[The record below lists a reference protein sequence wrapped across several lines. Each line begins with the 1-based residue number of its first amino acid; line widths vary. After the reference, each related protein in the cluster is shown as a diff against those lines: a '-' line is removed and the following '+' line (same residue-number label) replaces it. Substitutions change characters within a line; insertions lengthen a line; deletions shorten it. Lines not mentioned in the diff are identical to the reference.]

1 MNKNSEKSRIDE
13 QKAGKMSGEMSGKD
27 SAQSQGQAA
36 AQGAPGKGGK
46 KPGPPKPKNMKKT
59 LKTLMKYVGRYK
71 LLLILV
77 MVLIVVNSFAM
88 VAGSYFLKP
97 LVNNYILPGDFA
109 GLAKMLALLGTIFG
123 LGAIAA
129 YGYARTMVH
138 ISQHTISNIRTDLF
152 NKMQELPIKYF
163 DRNTHGDLMSLYT
176 NDIDNIGEALNN
188 SFTNILASGLTFIGT
203 IIMMFV
209 LSPVLS
215 IITIAFLGIMIFVIS
230 KVGAKSKYYFGMQQ
244 KNIGKLNGY
253 VEEMIEGQKVIKV
266 FCHEEEAIEDF
277 RKHNE
282 ELRKASTGAQTF
294 GGYMMPMLGNLS
306 HMNYALTCCVGGLM
320 TIAGAF
326 DLGSLVSYMQYTKQ
340 VSNPIAQVSQQ
351 VNMILAALAGAERI
365 FTALDEEVEVD
376 DGKVTLTR
384 VEVKE
389 DGKLVETEKYT
400 GHWAWKV
407 PASVAAKIR
416 KAEMEAKVAVG
427 NSSELEMA
435 ATNVELES
443 AASLSDEPM
452 LKELT
457 GDVRFK
463 NVVFGYNEEKTVL
476 KDISLFA
483 KPGQKIAFVGST
495 GAGKTTIT
503 NLINRFYEIN
513 SGTITYD
520 GIDVKDIKKD
530 DLRRS
535 LGIVLQ
541 DTHLFTGTISDNI
554 RYGNLHAT
562 DEEVKEAAKLANAH
576 TFIKHLPHGYDTVI
590 TGDGEGLSQG
600 QRQLLAIARAAIAN
614 PPVLIMDEATS
625 SIDTRTEKLIAEGMD
640 KLMEGRTVFVIAHR
654 LSTIKNSHAIMVLEQ
669 GEIIERG
676 NHDSLLEEKGRYY
689 QLYTGKAELDVE
701 EEVTA

>member
-1 MNKNSEKSRIDE
+1 MN
-13 QKAGKMSGEMSGKD
+13 GKPD
-27 SAQSQGQAA
+27 
-36 AQGAPGKGGK
+36 K

-59 LKTLMKYVGRYK
+59 LKTLMQYVGRYK
-71 LLLILV
+71 LLLLLV

-97 LVNNYILPGDFA
+97 LVNNYILPGDFG
-109 GLAKMLALLGTIFG
+109 GLAKMLVLLGTIFG

-203 IIMMFV
+203 IVMMFV

-215 IITIAFLGIMIFVIS
+215 VITISFLAIMIFVIS

-306 HMNYALTCCVGGLM
+306 HMNYAVTCCVGGLM

-326 DLGSLVSYMQYTKQ
+326 DLGSLVSYLQYTKQ

-384 VEVKE
+384 VEIKE

-407 PASVAAKIR
+407 PASVVAKMR
-416 KAEMEAKVAVG
+416 KDMD
-427 NSSELEMA
+427 NSSILEMA
-435 ATNVELES
+435 ATTANLGDSHLES
-443 AASLSDEPM
+443 AASLTDEAM

-541 DTHLFTGTISDNI
+541 DTHLFTGTIADNI

-562 DEEVKEAAKLANAH
+562 DEEVKAAAKLANAH

-676 NHDSLLEEKGRYY
+676 DHDSLLEEKGRYY
-689 QLYTGKAELDVE
+689 QLYTGKAELDAE

>member
-1 MNKNSEKSRIDE
+1 M
-13 QKAGKMSGEMSGKD
+13 
-27 SAQSQGQAA
+27 
-36 AQGAPGKGGK
+36 PKGG
-46 KPGPPKPKNMKKT
+46 PGMMGPGGKRGPGDPKPKNMKKT
-59 LKTLMKYVGRYK
+59 IKTLLKYVGK
-71 LLLILV
+71 HKGLLFLV
-77 MVLIVVNSFAM
+77 MVLVVLNSVAM
-88 VAGSYFLKP
+88 VSGSYFLKP
-97 LVNNYILPGDFA
+97 LVNNYILPGDFT
-109 GLAKMLALLGTIFG
+109 GLAKMLVLLGSIFL
-123 LGAIAA
+123 LGACAA
-129 YGYARTMVH
+129 YGYARIMVH
-138 ISQHTISNIRTDLF
+138 ISQKTVSEIRRDLF
-152 NKMQELPIKYF
+152 NKMQDLPLKYF

-176 NDIDNIGEALNN
+176 NDIDSVNEALNN

-203 IIMMFV
+203 IIMMIV
-209 LSPVLS
+209 LSPVMC
-215 IITIAFLGIMIFVIS
+215 IITVSFLALMMFLVK
-230 KVGAKSKYYFGMQQ
+230 KVGSKSGYYFGLQQ

-266 FCHEEEAIEDF
+266 FCHEDKAIEDF
-277 RKHNE
+277 KKHNE

-294 GGYMMPMLGNLS
+294 AGFMMPMLGNLS
-306 HMNYALTCCVGGLM
+306 HINYAVTCCAGGLL
-320 TIAGAF
+320 TIAGMF
-326 DLGSLVSYMQYTKQ
+326 DIGSLVSYLQYTKQ

-365 FTALDEEVEVD
+365 FAALDEEVEVD
-376 DGKVTLTR
+376 NGQVTLAR
-384 VEVKE
+384 VRIDANGNLE
-389 DGKLVETEKYT
+389 ETEEYT
-400 GHWAWKV
+400 GHWAWKIPV
-407 PASVAAKIR
+407 NEVAADID
-416 KAEMEAKVAVG
+416 G
-427 NSSELEMA
+427 NLAGIYRTTIVDGFELR
-435 ATNVELES
+435 
-443 AASLSDEPM
+443 
-452 LKELT
+452 ELT

-463 NVVFGYNEEKTVL
+463 DVVFGYNEEKTVL
-476 KDISLFA
+476 KNISLFA

-541 DTHLFTGTISDNI
+541 DTHLFTGTIADNI
-554 RYGNLHAT
+554 RYGNLKAT
-562 DEEVKEAAKLANAH
+562 DEEVKAAAKLANAH

-600 QRQLLAIARAAIAN
+600 QRQLLAIARAAVAN

-654 LSTIKNSHAIMVLEQ
+654 LSTIKNSKAIMVLEQ

-689 QLYTGKAELDVE
+689 QLYTGKAELDVDTDESVVEKTSDKE
-701 EEVTA
+701 EKYA

>member
-1 MNKNSEKSRIDE
+1 
-13 QKAGKMSGEMSGKD
+13 
-27 SAQSQGQAA
+27 
-36 AQGAPGKGGK
+36 
-46 KPGPPKPKNMKKT
+46 
-59 LKTLMKYVGRYK
+59 
-71 LLLILV
+71 
-77 MVLIVVNSFAM
+77 
-88 VAGSYFLKP
+88 
-97 LVNNYILPGDFA
+97 
-109 GLAKMLALLGTIFG
+109 
-123 LGAIAA
+123 
-129 YGYARTMVH
+129 
-138 ISQHTISNIRTDLF
+138 
-152 NKMQELPIKYF
+152 
-163 DRNTHGDLMSLYT
+163 
-176 NDIDNIGEALNN
+176 
-188 SFTNILASGLTFIGT
+188 
-203 IIMMFV
+203 
-209 LSPVLS
+209 
-215 IITIAFLGIMIFVIS
+215 
-230 KVGAKSKYYFGMQQ
+230 
-244 KNIGKLNGY
+244 
-253 VEEMIEGQKVIKV
+253 
-266 FCHEEEAIEDF
+266 
-277 RKHNE
+277 
-282 ELRKASTGAQTF
+282 
-294 GGYMMPMLGNLS
+294 MPMLGNLS
-306 HMNYALTCCVGGLM
+306 HMNYAVTCCVGGLM

-326 DLGSLVSYMQYTKQ
+326 DLGSLVSYLQYTKQ

-365 FTALDEEVEVD
+365 FAALDEEVEVD
-376 DGKVTLTR
+376 EGKVTLTR

-389 DGKLVETEKYT
+389 DGKLVETDKYT

-407 PASVAAKIR
+407 PASVVAKMR
-416 KAEMEAKVAVG
+416 KTTGVEGASM
-427 NSSELEMA
+427 SEMA
-435 ATNVELES
+435 ATTESLCDSKIDSQLES
-443 AASLSDEPM
+443 AASLSDEPI
-452 LKELT
+452 LIELT

-476 KDISLFA
+476 KNISLFA

-495 GAGKTTIT
+495 GACKTTIT

-541 DTHLFTGTISDNI
+541 DTHLFTGTIADNI
-554 RYGNLHAT
+554 RYGNLNAT
-562 DEEVKEAAKLANAH
+562 DEEVKAAAKLANAH

-689 QLYTGKAELDVE
+689 QLYTGKAELDA

>member
-1 MNKNSEKSRIDE
+1 MNKNENRKMP
-13 QKAGKMSGEMSGKD
+13 QGKNTQDQQGK
-27 SAQSQGQAA
+27 
-36 AQGAPGKGGK
+36 K

-59 LKTLMKYVGRYK
+59 LKTLMQYVGRYK
-71 LLLILV
+71 LLLVLV

-97 LVNNYILPGDFA
+97 LVNNYILPGDFG
-109 GLAKMLALLGTIFG
+109 GLAKMLVLLGTIFG

-203 IIMMFV
+203 IVMMAV
-209 LSPVLS
+209 LSPIL
-215 IITIAFLGIMIFVIS
+215 ILITITFLAVMIFVIS
-230 KVGAKSKYYFGMQQ
+230 KVGAKSKYYFGLQQ

-306 HMNYALTCCVGGLM
+306 HMNYAVTCCVGGLM
-320 TIAGAF
+320 TIVGAF
-326 DLGSLVSYMQYTKQ
+326 DLGSLVSYLQYTKQ

-384 VEVKE
+384 VEIKE

-407 PASVAAKIR
+407 PASVVAKMR
-416 KAEMEAKVAVG
+416 KDMD
-427 NSSELEMA
+427 NSSILEMA
-435 ATNVELES
+435 ATTANLGDSHLES
-443 AASLSDEPM
+443 AASLTDEPM

-520 GIDVKDIKKD
+520 GIDIKDIKKD

-541 DTHLFTGTISDNI
+541 DTHLFTGTIADNI

-562 DEEVKEAAKLANAH
+562 DEEVKAAAKLANAH
-576 TFIKHLPHGYDTVI
+576 TFIKHLSHGYDTVI

-676 NHDSLLEEKGRYY
+676 DHDSLLEEKGRYY
-689 QLYTGKAELDVE
+689 QLYTGKAELDAE